1 MSLGGGDEAKM
12 SDDPIPAVSEAD
24 ARGDVHRLF
33 EDIRQVLGVPVV
45 NLIFRHLATLP
56 GCLGWSWG
64 VLRPLYASGQVAEAA
79 DRLGTSLP
87 LPTVGPGSRE
97 SLRRDGVDAGGERAI
112 GRILDSYNR
121 SNAMNLVALTGLLDW
136 LRSGAASGQAVADA
150 LTGWIAGNPLSCK
163 THGRDARSRV
173 LATCTVRGENL
184 QSWLVSQGY
193 VLAHRQSSTAY
204 AAAEDKAREEK
215 IGIWAGE
222 FVPPSD
228 WRKGLRLDG
237 ETPAKTM
244 SEAKVA
250 AN

>member
-1 MSLGGGDEAKM
+1 MTVLPFQSGGRRIRKRPSPSLTTIAAITALAAGAGYLM
-12 SDDPIPAVSEAD
+12 TPAGVSI
-24 ARGDVHRLF
+24 GW
-33 EDIRQVLGVPVV
+33 P
-45 NLIFRHLATLP
+45 RHLLGFGASEPLAPGPSGPSRLAGLNPAMPPAHKTADTTPVTIAGTASVIDGDTL
-56 GCLGWSWG
+56 
-64 VLRPLYASGQVAEAA
+64 QIHAERI
-79 DRLGTSLP
+79 RLA
-87 LPTVGPGSRE
+87 
-97 SLRRDGVDAGGERAI
+97 GVDA
-112 GRILDSYNR
+112 L
-121 SNAMNLVALTGLLDW
+121 NLRQQCRDADGKFW
-136 LRSGAASGQAVADA
+136 SCGQAVADA